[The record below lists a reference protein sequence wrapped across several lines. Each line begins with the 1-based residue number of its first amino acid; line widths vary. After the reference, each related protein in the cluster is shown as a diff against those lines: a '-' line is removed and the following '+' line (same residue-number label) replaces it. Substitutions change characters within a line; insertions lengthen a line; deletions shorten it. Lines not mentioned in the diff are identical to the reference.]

1 MSTNPTH
8 QAPENDGDV
17 TRFLDLASHGD
28 TEALGRAFVELKDQ
42 LHSAASSAMRKYSS
56 EDTLQPTALL
66 NEAYIKAAESCA
78 DRGEDDAAKWTDRQ
92 HFVKAQVE
100 TMKNLLVDSARRRSA
115 LRRGGGTVHAIL
127 SENGLDPASPVDDT
141 LFINDACE
149 ELAKRHPK
157 AAELAELHYFG
168 NFTWSEAAALMG
180 LPDRQRKALRKLADA
195 WFAMQLAEATDL
207 DRGAGPSPHG
217 S

>member
-1 MSTNPTH
+1 MSTSPISSSSSL
-8 QAPENDGDV
+8 PDRDGDV

-28 TEALGRAFVELKDQ
+28 LEALGRAFVALRGQ
-42 LHSAASSAMRKYSS
+42 LHSAASSAMRRHSK
-56 EDTLQPTALL
+56 EDTLQPTALM

-78 DRGEDDAAKWTDRQ
+78 TRSEDHGTKWTDRQ
-92 HFVKAQVE
+92 HFIKAQVE

-115 LRRGGGTVHAIL
+115 LRRGGGTVQAIL
-127 SENGLDPASPVDDT
+127 SEHGLDPATPVDDT

-149 ELAKRHPK
+149 ELAKRHPQ

-180 LPDRQRKALRKLADA
+180 LSDRQRKALRKLADA
-195 WFAMQLAEATDL
+195 WFAVQLAESDE
-207 DRGAGPSPHG
+207 PNH
-217 S
+217 